1 MLIKNQH
8 LTQDHFRG
16 DIASSVNAVAF
27 SAEDFDVD
35 VELRRAGAPLR
46 RQAVAEPLRQPHAL
60 APRRRLHGP
69 VPAPPRAVP
78 RLRGRP
84 AERDARVEDGHV
96 RAVDAR
102 VARVEGE
109 VERRREHRLRS
120 RADAVATDEVDG
132 EGGEAQERHVPQR
145 DGAGRGAY
153 DERYLPYGVRPRP

>member
-1 MLIKNQH
+1 M
-8 LTQDHFRG
+8 
-16 DIASSVNAVAF
+16 
-27 SAEDFDVD
+27 
-35 VELRRAGAPLR
+35 PLLHSDDK
-46 RQAVAEPLRQPHAL
+46 AVAEPLRQPHAL

-102 VARVEGE
+102 VARMEGE

-145 DGAGRGAY
+145 DDAGRGAY
-153 DERYLPYGVRPRP
+153 DERALPYGARAAPGRRRAVAAATNSAGRRSAVMRIDLPGALTHGA